1 MHSLRPLLCPD
12 SLGCASWSYA
22 MPQPCPP
29 LSTTSTLCRGSPA
42 AEKSR
47 LCNSRVPCCPD
58 TNSKVMDLAKGKTMG
73 LSAGLNL
80 TFSQVSAAVFA
91 LGRNN
96 GIFHESHTW
105 LPYNAHSIHCFDGN
119 IINPFCE
126 KPMIFAPKN
135 SIKEDMK
142 LWERNN
148 QIVHP
153 EWS

>member
-1 MHSLRPLLCPD
+1 MREQNGMREF
-12 SLGCASWSYA
+12 LGMMDMFRVLIAVMVSW
-22 MPQPCPP
+22 
-29 LSTTSTLCRGSPA
+29 
-42 AEKSR
+42 
-47 LCNSRVPCCPD
+47 
-58 TNSKVMDLAKGKTMG
+58 
-73 LSAGLNL
+73 AGLREGPNL
-80 TFSQVSAAVFA
+80 TFSQVSATVFA
-91 LGRNN
+91 LGSNN

-119 IINPFCE
+119 ITNPFCE

>member
-1 MHSLRPLLCPD
+1 
-12 SLGCASWSYA
+12 
-22 MPQPCPP
+22 MPQPCHPCPP
-29 LSTTSTLCRGSPA
+29 PPHCAEAPQQQRSLDSAIPECPA
-42 AEKSR
+42 ALIPAAKSWILLR
-47 LCNSRVPCCPD
+47 HCQR
-58 TNSKVMDLAKGKTMG
+58 KTTG
-73 LSAGLNL
+73 LREGPNL
-80 TFSQVSAAVFA
+80 TFSQVSATVFA
-91 LGRNN
+91 LGSNN

-119 IINPFCE
+119 ITNPFCE